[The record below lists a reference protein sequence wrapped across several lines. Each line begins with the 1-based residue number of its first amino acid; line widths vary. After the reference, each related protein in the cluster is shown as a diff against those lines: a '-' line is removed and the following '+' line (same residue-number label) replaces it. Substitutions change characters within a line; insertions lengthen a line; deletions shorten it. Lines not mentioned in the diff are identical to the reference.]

1 MKKVIFSLAFALI
14 ASVSFANTSTAPVDC
29 SAPVEA
35 VSEQMITYEID
46 HPIMGK
52 VLVSIPEDALENE
65 ALCGF
70 PVSFIDGDTSGSFWM
85 SCSGGV
91 TMDDIMNIIYAMFW

>member
-35 VSEQMITYEID
+35 LSEQMITYEID

-52 VLVSIPEDALENE
+52 VSVSIPEDALENE
-65 ALCGF
+65 TECGF
-70 PVSFIDGDTSGSFWM
+70 VVSFNYYGNMGSFPM

>member
-35 VSEQMITYEID
+35 LSEQMITYEID

-52 VLVSIPEDALENE
+52 VSVSIPEDALENE

-70 PVSFIDGDTSGSFWM
+70 IVSFKTDNAFGSFPM

-91 TMDDIMNIIYAMFW
+91 SMRDILNAIYAAIW

>member
-29 SAPVEA
+29 SAPVESA
-35 VSEQMITYEID
+35 SEQMITYEID

-52 VLVSIPEDALENE
+52 VLVSNVLFDENTMI
-65 ALCGF
+65 CGF
-70 PVSFIDGDTSGSFWM
+70 SLSYNSGTGTSWSVWYD
-85 SCSGGV
+85 CSSM
-91 TMDDIMNIIYAMFW
+91 TMGDIMNFVMNFFF